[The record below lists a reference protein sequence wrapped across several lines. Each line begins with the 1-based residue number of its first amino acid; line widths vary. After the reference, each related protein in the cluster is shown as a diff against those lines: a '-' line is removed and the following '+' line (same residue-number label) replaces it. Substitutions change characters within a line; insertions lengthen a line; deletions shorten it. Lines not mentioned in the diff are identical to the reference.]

1 MRTFLGYRGVV
12 DHQHNIAA
20 TDEPIRL
27 DKQFRL
33 HWRRVPYPGGNEVVQ
48 LITCAERKSLR
59 HRLNA
64 LAIARTDQAR
74 HVERTHPSP
83 RLVTQTIHKRPEPT
97 SKRVSPIQCPASH
110 GRPLQESRPPMSHR
124 KSDLGILRRSKSS
137 KVVIVPRLKTGNLLK
152 PLRTFKP

>member
-1 MRTFLGYRGVV
+1 
-12 DHQHNIAA
+12 
-20 TDEPIRL
+20 
-27 DKQFRL
+27 
-33 HWRRVPYPGGNEVVQ
+33 NEVVQ

-83 RLVTQTIHKRPEPT
+83 RLVTQTIHKRLEPT

-124 KSDLGILRRSKSS
+124 KSDLGILRRSKSA
-137 KVVIVPRLKTGNLLK
+137 KVVLATRQGTLWEFNARFQFLRQKQPGLNYGRIHGKLKAEIARRLAESGGLPDLAGI
-152 PLRTFKP
+152 